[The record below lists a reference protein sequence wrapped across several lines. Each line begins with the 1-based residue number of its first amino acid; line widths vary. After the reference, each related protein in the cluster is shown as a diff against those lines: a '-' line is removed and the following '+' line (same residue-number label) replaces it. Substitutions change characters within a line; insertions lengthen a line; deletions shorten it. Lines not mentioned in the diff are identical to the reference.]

1 MLSMYHFLF
10 HHLSVSHSHQIVLL
24 LFGICIGDLF
34 LYFFQFTL
42 HYIEPLVFDERARPS
57 FFFSFKKTIHSNIC
71 LNTIVTC
78 VLLFILLPDSVH
90 LSEHAICEFFR
101 IACFCIDVICIV
113 CLSTASVSLR
123 KWPMPEFLQCRTYLS
138 VIYTLVLLEI
148 IPFDA
153 HFEVAH
159 LSCIAFFFV
168 KIFERIHFVIEPE
181 LILEWTQRQQ
191 TTHSLLRRLK
201 CIELDMI
208 WHLHWSAL
216 RFFQKI
222 SKQILYYCWLILT
235 ISHD

>member
-1 MLSMYHFLF
+1 MYVINVPFSFSSFVRFSFSSDCSFAVWHLYRWPFFVLF
-10 HHLSVSHSHQIVLL
+10 PIHSSLHRTN
-24 LFGICIGDLF
+24 GIRWA
-34 LYFFQFTL
+34 
-42 HYIEPLVFDERARPS
+42 RAS
-57 FFFSFKKTIHSNIC
+57 IFFFKKKTIHSNIC

-159 LSCIAFFFV
+159 LSCIAFFFFC
-168 KIFERIHFVIEPE
+168 KNLRTYSFCN
-181 LILEWTQRQQ
+181 WTRAYTKMNTK
-191 TTHSLLRRLK
+191 TTNDAQSS
-201 CIELDMI
+201 E
-208 WHLHWSAL
+208 
-216 RFFQKI
+216 
-222 SKQILYYCWLILT
+222 T
-235 ISHD
+235 T